1 MKRIFS
7 IISVILLVLFS
18 FYYTDSAVNIVKRND
33 PIMKEI
39 IKVSNTYEVEPI
51 NATLVNNN
59 IIPGVSGNKLDIDA
73 SYTNMKR
80 LGKFNKSLLKLK
92 KTKPSIS
99 ISNTFDKYVVSGNKN
114 KHQVSLIFKINDDSH
129 INEIL
134 EILSNYD
141 ITVTFFLD
149 YDMIMN
155 NPEVLKLIQNNNH
168 EMSYLGK
175 YQTYE
180 KQDLL
185 ITNEILT
192 KYNKNNSKYC
202 YSEKEDEEIL
212 KACSNEHLH
221 TIIPSINTK
230 NSPYNLIKPNIT
242 NGSIIKLENSKVT
255 IKELPYIINYINS
268 KGYKIVSLAE
278 LLKE

>member
-1 MKRIFS
+1 MKKIFS
-7 IISVILLVLFS
+7 IIGVILLVGFS

-39 IKVSNTYEVEPI
+39 IKVSNTYQIDAV
-51 NATLVNNN
+51 NATLINNN
-59 IIPGVSGNKLDIDA
+59 IIPGVNGTQLDIDA

-80 LGKFNKSLLKLK
+80 LGKFNKNLLKLK

-99 ISNTFDKYVVSGNKN
+99 ISNTYNKYVVSGNKN
-114 KHQVSLIFKINDDSH
+114 KHQVSLIFKITDDDH
-129 INEIL
+129 INEML

-141 ITVTFFLD
+141 ITTTFFLD

-155 NPEVLKLIQNNNH
+155 NLDILKLIQNNNH
-168 EMSYLGK
+168 EISYLGK
-175 YQTYE
+175 YQSYE

-185 ITNEILT
+185 IINEILT

-202 YSEKEDEEIL
+202 YSEKEENEIL
-212 KACSNEHLH
+212 EICSKEHLH

-230 NSPYNLIKPNIT
+230 NNPYSLIKPNIT
-242 NGSIIKLENSKVT
+242 NGSIIKLENNKTT

-268 KGYKIVSLAE
+268 KGYKIVSLTK
-278 LLKE
+278 LLEE